1 MKPVLFQ
8 EYVDTGKVKFVYK
21 HMAILGQESMW
32 AAEASECAADQG
44 KFWEYHDLLFSR
56 QAGENQG
63 AFSKDNLKAFAADMK
78 LDTAA
83 FNTCLD
89 SGKYTQLV
97 TDQTNLGRGL
107 GVQSTPTFAV
117 NGQPVVGAIPYE
129 NFKQTIDELLAR

>member
-1 MKPVLFQ
+1 VRFGYLNFA
-8 EYVDTGKVKFVYK
+8 F
-21 HMAILGQESMW
+21 LGDESQW
-32 AAEASECAADQG
+32 AAEAAECAGDQNA
-44 KFWEYHDLLFSR
+44 FWEFHDYLFSH
-56 QAGENQG
+56 QNGENQG

-97 TDQTNLGRGL
+97 TDQTNLGKGL

-117 NGQPVVGAIPYE
+117 NGQPVVGAVPYE
-129 NFKQTIDELLAR
+129 TFKQTIDALLAP

>member
-1 MKPVLFQ
+1 M
-8 EYVDTGKVKFVYK
+8 DTGKVRFGYL
-21 HMAILGQESMW
+21 HFAFLGEESQW
-32 AAEASECAADQG
+32 SAEAAECAGDQNA
-44 KFWEYHDLLFSR
+44 FWEYHDYLFSH
-56 QAGENQG
+56 QNGENQG
-63 AFSKDNLKAFAADMK
+63 AFSKDNLKVFAADMK

-129 NFKQTIDELLAR
+129 NFKQTIDALLAR

>member
-1 MKPVLFQ
+1 
-8 EYVDTGKVKFVYK
+8 VDTGKVRFGYLNF
-21 HMAILGQESMW
+21 AFLGDESQW
-32 AAEASECAADQG
+32 AAEAAECAGDQNA
-44 KFWEYHDLLFSR
+44 FWEYHDYLFSH
-56 QAGENQG
+56 QNGENQG
-63 AFSKDNLKAFAADMK
+63 AFTKDNLKAFAADMK

-117 NGQPVVGAIPYE
+117 NGQPVVGAVPYE
-129 NFKQTIDELLAR
+129 NFKQTIDALLAK

>member
-1 MKPVLFQ
+1 M
-8 EYVDTGKVKFVYK
+8 ETGKVRFGYLNF
-21 HMAILGQESMW
+21 AFLGDESQW
-32 AAEASECAADQG
+32 AAEAAECAGDQNA
-44 KFWEYHDLLFSR
+44 FWEYHDYLFSH
-56 QAGENQG
+56 QNGENQG

-78 LDTAA
+78 LDTTA

-117 NGQPVVGAIPYE
+117 NGQPVVGAVPYE
-129 NFKQTIDELLAR
+129 NFKQTIDALLAK